1 MFKGKISGKK
11 LIVLTVILV
20 IAVGAF
26 YLWRDLNLSAMNKIP
41 IPDLVVENIEIER
54 MINGK
59 KWKLISPRVEHKDGI
74 VYGDSMDVTITDPA
88 GRVTHIYADKGTFT
102 RENNDVSLTSAD
114 GDMKENAKEYNLKS
128 GNVKYEAAA
137 EKWNFDDG
145 VALSD
150 GRMLIEG
157 KKGYYDTKSGECRL
171 TDGGTITW
179 SDR

>member
-88 GRVTHIYADKGTFT
+88 GRVTHIYADKGTFP

-114 GDMKENAKEYNLKS
+114 GVMKENAKEYNLKS

>member
-11 LIVLTVILV
+11 LIVLKVILV

-114 GDMKENAKEYNLKS
+114 GVMKENAKEYNLKS

>member
-26 YLWRDLNLSAMNKIP
+26 YLWRDLNLSAMNKMP

-114 GDMKENAKEYNLKS
+114 GVMRENAKEYNLKS

-179 SDR
+179 SER

>member
-114 GDMKENAKEYNLKS
+114 GVMKENAKEYNLKS

>member
-114 GDMKENAKEYNLKS
+114 GVMKENAKEYNLKS

-179 SDR
+179 SER

>member
-26 YLWRDLNLSAMNKIP
+26 YLWRDLNLSAMNKMP

-74 VYGDSMDVTITDPA
+74 VYGDSMDVTITDPV

-114 GDMKENAKEYNLKS
+114 GVMKENAKEYNLKS

>member
-114 GDMKENAKEYNLKS
+114 GVMKENAKESNLKA

>member
-26 YLWRDLNLSAMNKIP
+26 YLWRDLNLSAINKMP

-114 GDMKENAKEYNLKS
+114 GVMKENAKEYNLKS

>member
-59 KWKLISPRVEHKDGI
+59 KW
-74 VYGDSMDVTITDPA
+74 
-88 GRVTHIYADKGTFT
+88 
-102 RENNDVSLTSAD
+102 N
-114 GDMKENAKEYNLKS
+114 
-128 GNVKYEAAA
+128 
-137 EKWNFDDG
+137 
-145 VALSD
+145 
-150 GRMLIEG
+150 
-157 KKGYYDTKSGECRL
+157 
-171 TDGGTITW
+171 
-179 SDR
+179 

>member
-26 YLWRDLNLSAMNKIP
+26 YLWRDLNLSAMNKMP

-114 GDMKENAKEYNLKS
+114 GVMKENAKEYNLKS

>member
-26 YLWRDLNLSAMNKIP
+26 YLWRDLNLSAMNKMP

-88 GRVTHIYADKGTFT
+88 GRVTHIYADKGPFT

-114 GDMKENAKEYNLKS
+114 GVMKENAKEYNLKS

>member
-114 GDMKENAKEYNLKS
+114 GVMKENAKEYNLKS

-137 EKWNFDDG
+137 EKWNYDDG

-150 GRMLIEG
+150 GRKLIEG

>member
-114 GDMKENAKEYNLKS
+114 GVMKENAKEYNLKS

-150 GRMLIEG
+150 GRKLIEG

>member
-114 GDMKENAKEYNLKS
+114 GVMIENAKEYNLKS

>member
-59 KWKLISPRVEHKDGI
+59 KWKLISPRVERKDGI
-74 VYGDSMDVTITDPA
+74 AYGDSMDVTITDPA

-114 GDMKENAKEYNLKS
+114 GVMKENAKEYNLKS

>member
-88 GRVTHIYADKGTFT
+88 GRVTHIY
-102 RENNDVSLTSAD
+102 DVSLTSAD
-114 GDMKENAKEYNLKS
+114 GVMKENAKEYNLKS

>member
-59 KWKLISPRVEHKDGI
+59 KWKLISPSVEHKDGI

-114 GDMKENAKEYNLKS
+114 GVMKENAKEYNLKS

>member
-54 MINGK
+54 INGK

-114 GDMKENAKEYNLKS
+114 GVMKENAKEYNLKS

>member
-26 YLWRDLNLSAMNKIP
+26 YLWRDLNLSAMNKMP

-59 KWKLISPRVEHKDGI
+59 KWNLISPRVEHKDGI

-114 GDMKENAKEYNLKS
+114 GVMRENAKEYNLKS

-179 SDR
+179 SER

>member
-1 MFKGKISGKK
+1 MFKGKRSGKK

-114 GDMKENAKEYNLKS
+114 GVMKENAKEYNLKS

>member
-1 MFKGKISGKK
+1 
-11 LIVLTVILV
+11 
-20 IAVGAF
+20 
-26 YLWRDLNLSAMNKIP
+26 
-41 IPDLVVENIEIER
+41 
-54 MINGK
+54 
-59 KWKLISPRVEHKDGI
+59 
-74 VYGDSMDVTITDPA
+74 MDVTITDPA

-114 GDMKENAKEYNLKS
+114 GVMKENAKEYNLKS

>member
-26 YLWRDLNLSAMNKIP
+26 YLWRDLNLSAMNKMP

-114 GDMKENAKEYNLKS
+114 GVMKENAKEYNLKS

-145 VALSD
+145 VALCD

>member
-1 MFKGKISGKK
+1 KGKISGKK

-26 YLWRDLNLSAMNKIP
+26 YLWRDLNLSAMNKMP

-114 GDMKENAKEYNLKS
+114 GVMKENAKEYNLKS

>member
-114 GDMKENAKEYNLKS
+114 GVMKENAKEYNLKS

-171 TDGGTITW
+171 TDGGTIPW

>member
-114 GDMKENAKEYNLKS
+114 GVMKENAKEYNLKS

-157 KKGYYDTKSGECRL
+157 KKGYYDTQSGECRL